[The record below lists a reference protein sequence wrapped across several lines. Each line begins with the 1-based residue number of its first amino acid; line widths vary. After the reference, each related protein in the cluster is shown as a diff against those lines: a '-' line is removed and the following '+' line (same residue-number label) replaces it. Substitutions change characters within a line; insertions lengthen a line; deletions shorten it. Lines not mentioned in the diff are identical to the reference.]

1 MKSINQVSGFSKE
14 RFLQVVK
21 RFWVLNQKK
30 WLIGFAGG
38 FGILILIYLMNS
50 YGRISN
56 MGTSSSSYAGQAV
69 VGIGLTLYK
78 FGGYFLT
85 SGIFNE
91 LGRKSSASQMLTLPA
106 STFEK
111 FAAGWFLTY
120 FLYTVFVVGIL
131 YIISIILGVNPTLM
145 SFQVSVPVENMS
157 NIHFLDTLLTFT
169 AMHSVFFLG
178 SIYFD
183 GNNFLKTLLAT
194 VLFYIGFGIIT
205 VIFVT
210 VFYGG
215 VTTGMVSFSA
225 NWDFNPMNLMMA
237 SVFVKIGVAILFLFL
252 SYRQL
257 QNRQIA

>member
-1 MKSINQVSGFSKE
+1 MKTINQVNGFSKE

-38 FGILILIYLMNS
+38 FGILVLMYLLNS
-50 YGRISN
+50 TGPTANFNSGI
-56 MGTSSSSYAGQAV
+56 AV
-69 VGIGLTLYK
+69 VGVGLTLYK

-91 LGRKSSASQMLTLPA
+91 LGKKSSASQMLTLPA

-111 FAAGWFLTY
+111 FLAGWFLTY
-120 FLYTVFVVGIL
+120 FLYTVVVIGLL
-131 YIISIILGVNPTLM
+131 YLIGLILGINPILATQQFSDSFVNI
-145 SFQVSVPVENMS
+145 S
-157 NIHFLDTLLTFT
+157 NIYFLDTLLTFT

-183 GNNFLKTLLAT
+183 GNHFLKTLLAI
-194 VLFYIGFGIIT
+194 VLFFIGLGIISM
-205 VIFVT
+205 IFINLISDD
-210 VFYGG
+210 FGFSYQFIHSPEK
-215 VTTGMVSFSA
+215 MFFSVSFG
-225 NWDFNPMNLMMA
+225 
-237 SVFVKIGVAILFLFL
+237 KIAVAALFLFL